1 MCVFFLFFF
10 FLGGGWLSGRAPDLG
25 GVCRNIELP
34 YQNIK
39 LYIKTVAGIL
49 HVTSNKMEAVM

>member
-1 MCVFFLFFF
+1 MCV
-10 FLGGGWLSGRAPDLG
+10 GGGGGGGLRAPDLG

-34 YQNIK
+34 YQNIE

>member
-1 MCVFFLFFF
+1 MCVLGGG
-10 FLGGGWLSGRAPDLG
+10 GGGWLSGRAPDLG

>member
-1 MCVFFLFFF
+1 MCVCVLVVGG
-10 FLGGGWLSGRAPDLG
+10 GGGWLSGRAPDLC